1 MINSSRCNV
10 KLFTCP
16 KSSHTVYGCFLLST
30 LDSFRKEK
38 AAGIKIQC
46 RLSKYTSFTYDIPT
60 YAFSVTGETRQ
71 HLLVFLS
78 CCNSGGIIQ
87 LLYSCRFSAT
97 TALCDF
103 GYNNTVSVIVFLIS
117 NYKLVRL
124 YCVGNVLSR

>member
-1 MINSSRCNV
+1 MN
-10 KLFTCP
+10 LFTC
-16 KSSHTVYGCFLLST
+16 SNSFHTVYGCFCSVLLS
-30 LDSFRKEK
+30 LKK
-38 AAGIKIQC
+38 AAGIIMQC
-46 RLSKYTSFTYDIPT
+46 RLSKYTLSTYDIPT

-78 CCNSGGIIQ
+78 CCNSGGIIK

-117 NYKLVRL
+117 NYKLARL
-124 YCVGNVLSR
+124 YCVSNWLSDTSL